1 MPLASWQLFYFRNNA
16 WTNPLSSAGTG
27 DNLLKNPD
35 AVQLV
40 LQLNGTDKLTL
51 EWVRAAFNPT

>member
-1 MPLASWQLFYFRNNA
+1 
-16 WTNPLSSAGTG
+16 LSSAGTG
-27 DNLLKNPD
+27 DNFLKNPD